1 MLARAKTE
9 SNERTTTQ
17 YHFYQT
23 IQAHAASYVCRVHVA
38 AAWVSSLERTKYT
51 YRFKRRPMR
60 KVVFAINITA
70 DGYCSHMDGVPDDA
84 VLSNFTKRLS
94 EMSLIIFGRTTYQLM
109 VPYWPDIAKN
119 PSESE
124 ADKAF
129 ARAFE
134 ALDKVVFSTTL
145 QRIEGDKTRLVRAG
159 VAEEV
164 LALKQ
169 QPGKVIG
176 IGSLSIASQLSARG
190 MIDEYSFFVHPVL
203 AGKGPRLFDTV
214 KPPDRLHLDFLGSES
229 FPSGVV
235 ALNYRKHT

>member
-1 MLARAKTE
+1 
-9 SNERTTTQ
+9 
-17 YHFYQT
+17 
-23 IQAHAASYVCRVHVA
+23 
-38 AAWVSSLERTKYT
+38 
-51 YRFKRRPMR
+51 MR

-70 DGYCSHMDGVPDDA
+70 DGYCSHTDGVPDDA
-84 VLSNFTKRLS
+84 VLSNFTKRLR

-119 PSESE
+119 PLESE

-129 ARAFE
+129 ASAFE

-145 QRIEGDKTRLVRAG
+145 QRVEDDKTKLVRTG
-159 VAEEV
+159 VVEEV

-169 QPGKVIG
+169 QPGKAIG
-176 IGSLSIASQLSARG
+176 VGSLSIASQLSANG
-190 MIDEYSFFVHPVL
+190 MIDGYSFFVHPVL

-214 KPPDRLHLDFLGSES
+214 KPPDSLRLDFLGSES